1 MKRSFLVLLSVLILT
16 GSALA
21 DSVTVK
27 ALGPMQATNTSP
39 GVFLFSVNGTG
50 TVGFPDMT
58 PGMPIQG
65 QSWTATVVPF
75 SSFAQANFGA
85 DSDALQ
91 DYEAAAW
98 LIMQEPQTSSG
109 GSMDIQMA
117 VLALFNPGI
126 EHSKNWNVG
135 AAAWL
140 AKAEGNSYQLSQ
152 FSGFE
157 ILVPSTCVT
166 ANCTPVELMVA
177 PNGGRLPE
185 APEPASMALF
195 GIGLLALGGTLRK
208 KLFPQR

>member
-1 MKRSFLVLLSVLILT
+1 MKRSLLVLLSVLILT

-21 DSVTVK
+21 DSVTIK

-58 PGMPIQG
+58 PGMPVKG
-65 QSWTATVVPF
+65 QSWTATVLPF
-75 SSFAQANFGA
+75 TSFAQASFGT
-85 DSDALQ
+85 DSDAMQ

-98 LIMQEPQTSSG
+98 LILQEPQNTHG

-126 EHSKNWNVG
+126 ENSKTWNVG

-140 AKAEGNSYQLSQ
+140 AKAESNSYQLSQ
-152 FSGFE
+152 FAGFE
-157 ILVPSTCVT
+157 ILVPSSCITPK
-166 ANCTPVELMVA
+166 CTPIELLVPPSGGVA
-177 PNGGRLPE
+177 P

-208 KLFPQR
+208 RLLAQR